1 MNFLNSRT
9 IGAAV
14 IAAALYVFSGA
25 TLFAQTNSP
34 GVQPSDTQV
43 TQQIH
48 QAIGSDPAFSTMAR
62 NVQVVTANGKVT
74 LHGVVANQ
82 DEKLAVGAKARQI
95 AGPKNVGN
103 QLEVATTH

>member
-1 MNFLNSRT
+1 MHILNSKT
-9 IGAAV
+9 LGAAV
-14 IAAALYVFSGA
+14 IAVTLYGFSGGA
-25 TLFAQTNSP
+25 LFAQDNP
-34 GVQPSDTQV
+34 GIKASDTEV

-48 QAIGSDPAFSTMAR
+48 QVLASDPAFSTMAR

-82 DEKLAVGAKARQI
+82 DEKLAVGSKAREI
-95 AGPKNVGN
+95 AGPKNVDN